1 MQRTKDV
8 ISALKFLEKHD
19 MAKANITSV
28 SIAKMAA
35 MVASALGGKKVA
47 VTPEDFLPFDTRK
60 MKIESG
66 ITDESTRVL
75 KKLLK
80 TQRIDPRL
88 LAVLAAEIKA
98 ASMRNEE

>member
-1 MQRTKDV
+1 
-8 ISALKFLEKHD
+8 
-19 MAKANITSV
+19 MAQANITSV

-35 MVASALGGKKVA
+35 MVASALGGKKVS

-60 MKIESG
+60 MKKESG

>member
-1 MQRTKDV
+1 
-8 ISALKFLEKHD
+8 
-19 MAKANITSV
+19 MAQANITSV

-35 MVASALGGKKVA
+35 MVACALGGKKVS

-60 MKIESG
+60 MKKESG
-66 ITDESTRVL
+66 ITEESIVVL

-80 TQRIDPRL
+80 TRKIDPRL
-88 LAVLAAEIKA
+88 LAILGEEIKS

>member
-1 MQRTKDV
+1 MTQ
-8 ISALKFLEKHD
+8 
-19 MAKANITSV
+19 ANITSV

-35 MVASALGGKKVA
+35 MVASALGGKKVS

-60 MKIESG
+60 MKKESG
-66 ITDESTRVL
+66 ITDESVCVL

-80 TQRIDPRL
+80 TRRMDPRL
-88 LAVLAAEIKA
+88 LAVLGEEIKA